1 MLRIIEK
8 FINKKVYTFIMN
20 LYEIKELLS
29 KQEKAVFSINEIAR
43 LLNIKKTVTYVYV
56 NRIIRKK
63 LLFKIERNKVSTS
76 DDPFIVSSQLTF
88 PSFISLTSA
97 LYLHNVMPQIIDRI
111 YIITTRKKESLRI
124 FDTNIT
130 FVNVKPEFMFG
141 YKKIKKGKSFVM
153 IADLEKT
160 IIDCLKFPRYCRL
173 YYVVK
178 AFEKADVKKIEKYIS
193 ILNNEVI
200 ARRIGFLLDILKKN
214 HSLKRKTNIVY
225 KLNPS
230 IKKKGKF
237 NKKWYLY
244 INEKL
249 I

>member
-1 MLRIIEK
+1 
-8 FINKKVYTFIMN
+8 MN

-29 KQEKAVFSINEIAR
+29 RQEKAVFSINEIAR
-43 LLNIKKTVTYVYV
+43 LLDIKKTVAYVYTHRMV
-56 NRIIRKK
+56 RKK
-63 LLFKIERNKVSTS
+63 LLFKIERNKVSLS
-76 DDPFIVSSQLTF
+76 DDPFVISSQLTF

-97 LYLHNVMPQIIDRI
+97 LYLHNVIQQVIDRI
-111 YIITTRKKESLRI
+111 YIITTRKKKSLKI
-124 FDTNIT
+124 FDTDVT
-130 FVNVKPEFMFG
+130 FINVKPEFMFG
-141 YKKIKKGKSFVM
+141 YKKIKKEKSFVM

-173 YYVVK
+173 HYVVK
-178 AFEKADVKKIEKYIS
+178 AFEKADLEKIEKYLS
-193 ILNNEVI
+193 ILDDEVI
-200 ARRIGFLLDILKKN
+200 IRRAGYLLDILKKK
-214 HSLKRKTNIVY
+214 HSLKRKTNSTY